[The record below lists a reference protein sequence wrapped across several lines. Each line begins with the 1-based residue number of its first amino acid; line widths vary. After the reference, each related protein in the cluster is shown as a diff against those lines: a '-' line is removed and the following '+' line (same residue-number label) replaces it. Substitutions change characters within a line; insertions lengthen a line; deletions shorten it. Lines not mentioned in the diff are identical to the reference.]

1 MADLNSIHSLSK
13 DACDKA
19 FRVMQLVGLMEELS
33 GNTGPSWPSAL
44 AHLTWEV
51 ADSVLATQQAI
62 EALLA
67 LHDGGAN
74 AG

>member
-19 FRVMQLVGLMEELS
+19 FRVMQLVSLMEELC
-33 GNTGPSWPSAL
+33 GNHGPTWPSAL

-51 ADSVLATQQAI
+51 AEATLASQQAI
-62 EALLA
+62 EAALA